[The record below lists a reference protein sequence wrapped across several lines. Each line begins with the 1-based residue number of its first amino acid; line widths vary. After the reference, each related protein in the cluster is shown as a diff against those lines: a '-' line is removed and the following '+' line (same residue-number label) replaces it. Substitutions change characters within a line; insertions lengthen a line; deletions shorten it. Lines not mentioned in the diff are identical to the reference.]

1 MAPTCTPP
9 NFESILL
16 APSAME
22 SGTDTSAILPKSRLV
37 KSILFLSVLL
47 APWSADEDSYDSE
60 NTPWR
65 VGAPVERPQP
75 SRSLYRRVPPSP
87 GCHDPRRRTSHQA
100 SQTRR
105 RSPLRNA
112 TPGTIALAGAR

>member
-9 NFESILL
+9 NLKSVLL

-22 SGTDTSAILPKSRLV
+22 NGTDTSAIFPKSRLV

-47 APWSADEDSYDSE
+47 APWSADKDSYDSE

-65 VGAPVERPQP
+65 AGAPVRVRTPGP
-75 SRSLYRRVPPSP
+75 SLYRRVPPPP
-87 GCHDPRRRTSHQA
+87 GYHEPRRRTS
-100 SQTRR
+100 
-105 RSPLRNA
+105 P
-112 TPGTIALAGAR
+112 